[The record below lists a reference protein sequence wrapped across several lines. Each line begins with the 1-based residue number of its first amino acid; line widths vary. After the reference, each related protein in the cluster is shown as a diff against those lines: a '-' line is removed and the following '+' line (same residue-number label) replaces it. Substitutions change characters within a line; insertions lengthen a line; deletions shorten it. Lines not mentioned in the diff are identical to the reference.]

1 VSVTDVEGKARALF
15 EARRDRK
22 PIEPFTD
29 ADPTLGMA
37 DGYAVQAALTRL
49 LLEGG
54 DTIVGYKVG
63 LTSAAMQKMIGIDS
77 PDYGPVLGS
86 TVYRD
91 GDTIPLDAF
100 IAPKVEAEI
109 VYVMRDRLAGP
120 GVTLEAAQA
129 AVEGIAASVEI
140 VDSRFVDWRIKLADT
155 VADLASNGAVAMSTQ
170 VVPLDDIDAREIAM
184 TLFRNGEQ
192 IERGRGSAALGN
204 PLAVVAWLADVL
216 GENDIALEPGHLVM
230 TGALHAAV
238 PMKSGDEFR
247 AEFDRL
253 GAVTVHVD

>member
-1 VSVTDVEGKARALF
+1 MPNSRARRSPSDSTTPTTYPTSIESLRRSFASRSVPMLPGPTIAARVMLVSSPELERVSILARRGPEEEVVSITDVEGKARALF

-91 GDTIPLDAF
+91 GDTIQLDAF

-109 VYVMRDRLAGP
+109 VCVMRDRLAGP

-129 AVEGIAASVEI
+129 A
-140 VDSRFVDWRIKLADT
+140 
-155 VADLASNGAVAMSTQ
+155 
-170 VVPLDDIDAREIAM
+170 
-184 TLFRNGEQ
+184 
-192 IERGRGSAALGN
+192 
-204 PLAVVAWLADVL
+204 
-216 GENDIALEPGHLVM
+216 
-230 TGALHAAV
+230 
-238 PMKSGDEFR
+238 
-247 AEFDRL
+247 
-253 GAVTVHVD
+253 

>member
-49 LLEGG
+49 LLAEG

-63 LTSAAMQKMIGIDS
+63 LTSAAMQEMIGIDS

-91 GDTIPLDAF
+91 GDTIPLAAF

-155 VADLASNGAVAMSTQ
+155 VADLASNGAVAVSTRI
-170 VVPLDDIDAREIAM
+170 VPLDDIDAREIAM

-192 IERGRGSAALGN
+192 IDTGRGSAALGN

-216 GENDIALEPGHLVM
+216 GDNDIALEPGHLVM

-238 PMKSGDEFR
+238 PMNSGDEFR